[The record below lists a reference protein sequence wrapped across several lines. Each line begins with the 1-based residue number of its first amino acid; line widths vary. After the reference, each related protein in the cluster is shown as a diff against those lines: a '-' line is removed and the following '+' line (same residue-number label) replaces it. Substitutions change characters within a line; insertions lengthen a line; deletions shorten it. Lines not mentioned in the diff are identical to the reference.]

1 MNTPRLQRLLVF
13 ALVLVGLLFFV
24 GRGYHDEREAL
35 HFRDFKQPYAS
46 ARCLL
51 AGCDP
56 YSEADTRAAYIAAGG
71 VDDDKVVFDPYS
83 ALYPPFSLV
92 MLIPVA
98 ALPYP
103 AAHAAWE
110 ALIAAGFSA
119 AALLTAQL
127 CLDAGAALAPAFL
140 LALLTAS
147 STILLMLG
155 QISGVVIAL
164 VAIAFFS
171 ILRGRFLPLA
181 GACFFVALMLKP
193 HDAGLPFL
201 YLLFAGA
208 RPRRVF
214 FAVAAS
220 CLVFAG
226 GSLLWF
232 AHAPGTAHWLPEL
245 RANLGGNAAPGSVN
259 SPAGG
264 HTQAV
269 NLTDLQA
276 IFAAIHDRAS
286 FYNGAALALSAALFA
301 GWTVPAARLRDTP
314 PKHLLAVAAIS
325 CLMPLPI
332 YHRQYDTRILLLAF
346 PALASL
352 LAQAR
357 GRLWGYFGL
366 GLMTLATVVTA
377 HPFLNRLTRAPGPVE
392 HAGPLRTLLLYRPMP
407 EILLLLF
414 LFFTASL
421 WRLMRAERP
430 GGQGSAGRSP
440 AVLRTP

>member
-1 MNTPRLQRLLVF
+1 MRRPQRLLVF
-13 ALVLVGLLFFV
+13 ALVLAGVLVFLY
-24 GRGYHDEREAL
+24 RGYHDEREAL

-51 AGCDP
+51 TGCDP
-56 YSEADTRAAYIAAGG
+56 YSEADTRAAYLAAGG

-83 ALYPPFSLV
+83 ALYPPFSLAA
-92 MLIPVA
+92 LAPVA

-103 AAHAAWE
+103 AAHAVWE

-127 CLDAGAALAPAFL
+127 CLDAGAALAPALL

-155 QISGVVIAL
+155 QVSGVVIAL
-164 VAIAFFS
+164 VAIAFFCV
-171 ILRGRFLPLA
+171 LRGRLLPLA

-201 YLLFAGA
+201 YLAFAGPRA
-208 RPRRVF
+208 RRMF
-214 FAVAAS
+214 FAVAALG
-220 CLVFAG
+220 LVFAG

-245 RANLGGNAAPGSVN
+245 RANLQGNAAPGSVN
-259 SPAGG
+259 SPASG

-276 IFAAIHDRAS
+276 IFAAVRDRAS
-286 FYNGAALALSAALFA
+286 FYNGAALLVSVGLFA
-301 GWTVPAARLRDTP
+301 AWAVPAARLRDTL

-346 PALASL
+346 PAVAYL
-352 LAQAR
+352 LAER
-357 GRLWGYFGL
+357 GRRVWGLFAL
-366 GLMTLATVVTA
+366 LLMTVATVVTA
-377 HPFLNRLTRAPGPVE
+377 HPFLNRLIRAPGPVE
-392 HAGPLRTLLLYRPMP
+392 HAGPLKTLLLYRPMP

-414 LFFTASL
+414 LFFTVSL
-421 WRLMRAERP
+421 WRLRD
-430 GGQGSAGRSP
+430 GGSAGKSP
-440 AVLRTP
+440 AAPRMP